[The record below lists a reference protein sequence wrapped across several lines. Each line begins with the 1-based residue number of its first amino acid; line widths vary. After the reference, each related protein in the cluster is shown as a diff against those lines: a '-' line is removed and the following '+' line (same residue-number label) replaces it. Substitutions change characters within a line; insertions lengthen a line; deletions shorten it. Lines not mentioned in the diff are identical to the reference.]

1 MATPTIKSANA
12 EQEASLAGVLTLAF
26 MSDPVMRWLWPN
38 PLDYL
43 TNYPLMVR
51 CFGETQASSTTAFTI
66 SRIGPAPR
74 SGCHLEW
81 KSTRR
86 EFWPCCSLPFHRK
99 SSSKDWL

>member
-43 TNYPLMVR
+43 TNYPLR
-51 CFGETQASSTTAFTI
+51 
-66 SRIGPAPR
+66 
-74 SGCHLEW
+74 
-81 KSTRR
+81 
-86 EFWPCCSLPFHRK
+86 
-99 SSSKDWL
+99 